1 MKSGAEMGAGGPYAD
16 REPEAS
22 AVLQGAPAVVRIKRA
37 FYIFLLPLLAIVVLI
52 TGILG
57 APGSFDQVVLP
68 AVSVAMLLLLLAV
81 YGRWIPMRYVGRV
94 AFVLFA
100 LLYLSKLAL
109 SLSAAENL
117 YQIFIWTP
125 LLYVLAFI
133 LFEPTAALITS
144 MIVLAASLAVT
155 VATSQLA
162 AVPSRSMVEFYLATG
177 LLVAMVDGLSRLRR
191 NVASLETQLVGMRQ
205 LAHQDVL
212 TGLPN
217 RRALEAMLGRAIA
230 LAERRTQGVAVLM
243 FDLDNFKRVND
254 EHGHDAGD
262 EVLRG
267 VALRGEGVLRRPDT
281 FGRWGGEEF
290 LVIAP
295 GIDLPGAMRVGE
307 RLREA
312 FASHPFGKLGRVTAS
327 FGVTTYHPGDT
338 TETLVSRADDALYL
352 AKHSGK
358 DRVDALAREMVQH
371 VVLPVLARPF
381 PPVERDTEALQR
393 NTLAWLKAFAVAP
406 PETLYRWVAA
416 VQPGWLAGHM
426 HHTDDATA
434 LQIVSDWTFWMFL
447 HDDHC
452 DTSAAG
458 RHPRYL
464 IDMHQRMLG
473 VLAGED
479 PQPRDGALAALLA
492 DLRARLEAAS
502 DSDAVRRFA
511 EATDRYF
518 AATRWEAA
526 NRANGTPPD
535 LETYQRMR
543 LLTSGLQVHTALLQA
558 LDGVPTSAHPLAKAL
573 YASADLAVCWA
584 NDIYSLNKEVQ
595 EEDVHNLVMALQATH
610 HIGLDAALG
619 RAARMHDE
627 QVAHFQRL
635 RSSIDGLDGSER
647 APLLTIARALE
658 ARMGANV
665 AWSERCSRYR
675 AAVTVRVSTDV
686 PTGASTDASTDA
698 EANAPADT
706 TADTATSGSGT

>member
-1 MKSGAEMGAGGPYAD
+1 MGGGGPYTD
-16 REPEAS
+16 REPDAP
-22 AVLQGAPAVVRIKRA
+22 AVGRDAPAVVRVKRN
-37 FYIFLLPLLAIVVLI
+37 FYLFLLPLLAAVVLV

-57 APGSFDQVVLP
+57 APGSFDQIVLP
-68 AVSVAMLLLLLAV
+68 AVSAVMLLMLLPV
-81 YGRWIPMRYVGRV
+81 YGRWLPPRYIERAVFG
-94 AFVLFA
+94 LFA
-100 LLYLSKLAL
+100 LLYLSKLAI
-109 SLSAAENL
+109 SLSEAENL
-117 YQIFIWTP
+117 YQIFVWTP
-125 LLYVLAFI
+125 LLYVLAF
-133 LFEPTAALITS
+133 LMFDPGPGLIAS
-144 MIVLAASLAVT
+144 VIVLAVSSGVAVT
-155 VATSQLA
+155 GALLTA
-162 AVPSRSMVEFYLATG
+162 IPARSLFEYYLANG
-177 LLVAMVDGLSRLRR
+177 LLVSMVYGLSRLRR
-191 NVASLETQLVGMRQ
+191 DVASLQTQLVGMRQ
-205 LAHQDVL
+205 LAHEDVL

-217 RRALEAMLGRAIA
+217 RRALEAILDRAIA
-230 LAERRTQGVAVLM
+230 LAERRTQDVGVLL
-243 FDLDNFKRVND
+243 FDLDDFKRVND

-262 EVLRG
+262 QVLRG
-267 VALRGEGVLRRPDT
+267 VALRGESVLRRPDV

-290 LVIAP
+290 LVITP

-312 FASHPFGKLGRVTAS
+312 LASHPFGDTGTVTAS

-338 TETLVSRADDALYL
+338 TETLLKRVDDALYL
-352 AKHSGK
+352 AKQSGK
-358 DRVDALAREMVQH
+358 DRVDALAREMVEH
-371 VVLPVLARPF
+371 VVLPALARPF

-393 NTLAWLKAFAVAP
+393 NTLAWLKAFEVAP

-426 HHTDDATA
+426 HHTDDAGA

-464 IDMHQRMLG
+464 IDLHQRLLG
-473 VLAGED
+473 VLAGDD

-492 DLRARLEAAS
+492 DLRTRLEAAAGA
-502 DSDAVRRFA
+502 DAVRHFA
-511 EATDRYF
+511 DATDRYF

-543 LLTSGLQVHTALLQA
+543 LLTSGLQVHTVLLQA
-558 LDGVPTSAHPLAKAL
+558 LEGVPTSTHPLAKAL

-595 EEDVHNLVMALQATH
+595 EADMHNLVMALQSTH
-610 HIGLDAALG
+610 HMGLDAALG

-627 QVAHFQRL
+627 QVADYQRL
-635 RSSIDGLDGSER
+635 RSSVDAQDGSER
-647 APLLTIARALE
+647 TQLLTIARALE

-675 AAVTVRVSTDV
+675 AAVTVRVSADTSTD
-686 PTGASTDASTDA
+686 PSTDASTDA
-698 EANAPADT
+698 SKDASKDASADPK
-706 TADTATSGSGT
+706 AAASATESGA